1 MTNRPFIEVRNLCV
15 TAGNDRRLIV
25 NNVSFT
31 AEKGEVIALIGE
43 SGSGKSTI
51 ALSLMGYARE
61 GCQISTGSVRIGDNE
76 VLELSQKELRDLRGK
91 SVAYV
96 AQSAAAA
103 FNPAKRI
110 LSQITESASLH
121 NTMAKDVAANKGRAL
136 FEELALPDPQNIG
149 NRYVHQ
155 VSGGQLQRMMAA
167 MAMVNTPDVIIFDEP
182 TTALDVTTQVDVLRA
197 FKALIREKGVTAI
210 YVSHDL
216 GVVAQMADRIIVL
229 RDGEIMENASAEDL
243 LERPQNEFT
252 KGLLAASVSHR
263 LELPDTQDDIE
274 LAFECSN
281 LTAGY
286 GPIQKDGMPQFP
298 VLKDISFKVP
308 KGRTLGLIGESGSG
322 KSTIGRVMAGL
333 LAAAIGQAQL
343 NGRKLDLSNPRK
355 RTLQDRRELQI
366 VFQMADTALNPS
378 QTNADI
384 LGRPLAF
391 YHSLRGKAKEN
402 RILEL
407 LDMVRLPASIAY
419 RSPRELSGGQ
429 KQRVNLARALAAN
442 PSLIICDEVTSALDT
457 VVATTVIE
465 LLVELQRELGLSY
478 LFISHDLGKVEAMC
492 NEVMVLYRGEQ
503 VELADRDTLIKAPTQ
518 AYTRELIQ
526 SVPQLRRGWLET
538 VPFNARRST
547 GPSH

>member
-252 KGLLAASVSHR
+252 KGLLAASVSQR
-263 LELPDTQDDIE
+263 LDLPDTQDDIE